1 MRKLLLITLMLV
13 VASTSMARE
22 ITPLKADLT
31 SPSASRYD
39 GDCVVGNA
47 DFDNILGYYDSWFLG
62 YENYAIPFNAADESC
77 VCSEGAAIKSIHMM
91 IALDE
96 FANLEVAA
104 AVLDAVDGGNGCLV
118 PGAEIAVSD
127 VYTINGLTELQYLD
141 IEIPIDG
148 PCATTGD
155 ALFLAVYFLNDNDS
169 QFFGIPIS
177 DGAMTCYNYNDFG
190 SGYIDVV
197 TDYGFGGNLL
207 MWADIECCSEAVSNE
222 ASTLDNIKSLYR

>member
-1 MRKLLLITLMLV
+1 MRKMLLIALMLL

-22 ITPLKADLT
+22 ITPLKADLIG
-31 SPSASRYD
+31 PSASRYD

-62 YENYAIPFNAADESC
+62 YESYAIPFNAADESC
-77 VCSEGAAIKSIHMM
+77 VCSEGVAVKAIHML

-96 FANLEVAA
+96 FANLEVSAS
-104 AVLDAVDGGNGCLV
+104 VLDAVDGGSGCLV
-118 PGAEIAVSD
+118 PGAEIATSD
-127 VYTINGLTELQYLD
+127 VYTINGLTELGYVD
-141 IEIPIDG
+141 IEIPIEG

-155 ALFLAVYFLNDNDS
+155 ALFLAVNFLNDNDS

-177 DGAMTCYNYNDFG
+177 DGPVNCFNYNEFG

-197 TDYGFGGNLL
+197 ADYGVGGNLL
-207 MWADIECCSEAVSNE
+207 IWADLECCAQAVSNE
-222 ASTLDNIKSLYR
+222 ASTMDSIKSLYR